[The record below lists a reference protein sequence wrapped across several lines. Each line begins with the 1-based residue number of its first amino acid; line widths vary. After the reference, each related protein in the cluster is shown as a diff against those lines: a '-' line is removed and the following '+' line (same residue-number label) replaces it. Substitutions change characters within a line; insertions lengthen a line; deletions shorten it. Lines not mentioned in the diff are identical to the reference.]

1 MGGNHCGD
9 AQMPSRNS
17 GAAPRVLMK
26 EMAVKQQGDQQ
37 RTSAESGGAPRVSMK
52 KSRHIGAA
60 TGVLVKK

>member
-1 MGGNHCGD
+1 MFN
-9 AQMPSRNS
+9 MPSRDR
-17 GAAPRVLMK
+17 GTAPRVLMK